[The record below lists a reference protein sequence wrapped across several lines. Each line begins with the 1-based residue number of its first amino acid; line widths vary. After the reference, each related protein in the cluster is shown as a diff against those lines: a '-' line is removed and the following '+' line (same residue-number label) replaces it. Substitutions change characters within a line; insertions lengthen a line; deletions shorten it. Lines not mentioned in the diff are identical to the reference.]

1 MASAKVISW
10 ILGNGL
16 YAYIYMPDNK
26 PQICG
31 KIVEDSPLWTK
42 IVEKVREWEDDEGKY
57 KEAYENL
64 SKLVIDKGYTLPAY
78 DPKFFNGGTDLDG
91 YKLALLSG
99 VGGGANGYGGNSG
112 GGHGNDYDPYKEF
125 SDNIQK
131 ELDKARNELDEKKR
145 VIEKF
150 ITENFNET
158 YEEAKIEIRETKQKL
173 DETHQKLEEQLND
186 AKNALELAKNA
197 LKDGV
202 VDPDEMN
209 KILNTIQEY
218 SYWMDEY
225 SGVIT
230 SLKSEYD
237 DVNGRMGSIGE
248 SEDVSKGLFAKF
260 AACIDVLSGN
270 VGTVHEWMDASEGTI
285 GQMASWYNE
294 TLSSATE
301 AIRFMSA
308 SAGVISDTIS
318 YIQGDGED
326 SLTTYLSREMD
337 AINATIEDKIQ
348 AESENGISSLRR
360 EMDALNATITEQ
372 ITHLAPNSALT
383 SMGERMDALSGTM
396 EQWMIIVSDLS
407 GTGVDLREEWSEAS
421 GKLSTV
427 AQLMA
432 ETDSDGNILY
442 FVSGDSFEERVY
454 KNENG
459 QWVDATGGVWD
470 DGRVYAKYSTVMQS
484 WFQQQAN
491 EISIGIEDKVKE
503 LVAGIDLSF
512 SGDESYIKLIA
523 DKVVIDA
530 DMIAK
535 AISAKTANIG
545 GILMGDGIIQSLKKE
560 DDGTPYFLLDGENG
574 KIYAQDAV
582 LKGAITATTL
592 YVGSDKID
600 KYIGDRVPTTDNIE
614 TAIQSFVES
623 ERFSEIIKD
632 GFVTKEEVERWLS
645 EFSGGTY
652 TKEQIDALLDAL
664 QNAQVSTSV
673 QTEELSNGATKYT
686 IKIGDTE
693 YSWEVFNTGKY
704 LLIGDKFGNGNSGD
718 GTSFMVDTNGLM
730 VASNAV
736 VWGKIFASEGYFQG
750 SVSADSGYFKGD
762 IEARS
767 LKVGTIDI
775 DEYVENK
782 IPTSGNIQSVIQNFV
797 NSPDFS
803 DIIQDGFVTKGE
815 LQDWTKRF
823 EGIYTKEQID
833 VLIDELEEAQVSTS
847 VSAETLDNGKIRYHI
862 QIGENVYSWDV
873 LNAGDYLLLGDKLGN
888 GDSGNGNSFMVSTDG
903 LMVASNAV
911 VWGKIYASEGYF
923 KGSVSADSGYFKGD
937 IVAKTLKIGETDI
950 DAYIDDRVPSGTPTM
965 GDIEKRIEDAL
976 DDMDIDGII
985 SGKGYITNA
994 DLEEYFTNNPTL
1006 TEEQV
1011 SAICNTLIGATINV
1025 PEEPYTDES
1034 GRTVHTIN
1042 IGTSSYTWYTIDG
1055 GDYVVLDRGISG
1067 ESASTVISKNGLLQA
1082 NNAIIYGEIYAQKG
1096 TIGGFSLDDRSLIS
1110 KGNTAILDGSI
1121 SHTENGD
1128 MFKLGLDVSDKV
1140 IFYAFKASGSCS
1152 TTASTPSQIDST
1164 WSSVTSQ
1171 QYVYIQQKDVEEGD
1185 EITVYYINSGTQ
1197 IGDKPTLSTYNADD
1211 VSVVV
1216 IKEWLQDGPQKTGC
1230 KIRLKYTY
1238 KQGIGAQ
1245 SRYEYYTKDT
1255 SGNNDLTT
1263 RQCSYSGYNYYN
1275 TVITSNGIITC
1286 DTINANNGY
1295 FAGSINSDGYF
1306 NGELNCNKGTLS
1318 NIVLKNP
1325 KFSGGLNLKNTLLNA
1340 MGEDG
1345 TTYLNILPYSVYD
1358 TSAREYSNVSYSCH
1372 VTNSNG
1378 TLGGKTY
1385 VATNDNSGSV
1395 LTLLSIPV
1403 QQGDKIEIPSLICHV
1418 KRYIPTM
1425 NIGYNGYVKVA
1436 YECGSKKGVLFEIVL
1451 PNANGRVTQN
1461 FTNGSNRTTFTATT
1475 NTNLLITIEYII
1487 HLSKYSWLG
1496 ADKASFSIDL
1506 YSNDNNGKVIKVTP
1520 SGNINKGIVFGQD
1533 GFVIKYG
1540 NVGFRVT
1547 ETDGVQIYDN
1557 KTSEWTNL

>member
-16 YAYIYMPDNK
+16 YAYIYMPDKK

-99 VGGGANGYGGNSG
+99 VGGGANGYGGNNG

-125 SDNIQK
+125 SDDIQR

-145 VIEKF
+145 VIEEF

-158 YEEAKIEIRETKQKL
+158 YEEAKTEIRETKQEL
-173 DETHQKLEEQLND
+173 DETRQKLEEQLND
-186 AKNALELAKNA
+186 AKNALERARKA
-197 LKDGV
+197 LEDGV

-209 KILNTIQEY
+209 EILNTIHEY

-225 SGVIT
+225 SGVVT
-230 SLKSEYD
+230 SLKNEYD
-237 DVNGRMGSIGE
+237 EVNRRMGSIGE

-260 AACIDVLSGN
+260 AACINVLSGS

-285 GQMASWYNE
+285 GQIASWYNE

-348 AESENGISSLRR
+348 AESENGISGLRR
-360 EMDALNATITEQ
+360 EMDALEVTITDQ
-372 ITHLAPNSALT
+372 IIHLAPNSALT
-383 SMGERMDALSGTM
+383 SMGEKMNALSGTM
-396 EQWMIIVSDLS
+396 EQWMTIVSDLS
-407 GTGVDLREEWSEAS
+407 GTGVDLRDEWSEAS

-432 ETDSDGNILY
+432 ETDDDGNILY
-442 FVSGDSFEERVY
+442 FVSGDSFEEKVY

-459 QWVDATGGVWD
+459 QWTDATGGVWD
-470 DGRVYAKYSTVMQS
+470 DSRVYAKYSTVMQS

-491 EISIGIEDKVKE
+491 EISLGIEDKVKE

-530 DMIAK
+530 EMIAN

-545 GILMGDGIIQSLKKE
+545 GILMGDGVIQSLKKE
-560 DDGTPYFLLDGENG
+560 DDGTPYFLLDGKNG

-652 TKEQIDALLDAL
+652 TKEQIDALLEAL

-704 LLIGDKFGNGNSGD
+704 LLIGDKFGNGTSGD
-718 GTSFMVDTNGLM
+718 GTSFMVDTDGLM

-762 IEARS
+762 I
-767 LKVGTIDI
+767 
-775 DEYVENK
+775 
-782 IPTSGNIQSVIQNFV
+782 
-797 NSPDFS
+797 
-803 DIIQDGFVTKGE
+803 
-815 LQDWTKRF
+815 
-823 EGIYTKEQID
+823 
-833 VLIDELEEAQVSTS
+833 
-847 VSAETLDNGKIRYHI
+847 
-862 QIGENVYSWDV
+862 
-873 LNAGDYLLLGDKLGN
+873 
-888 GDSGNGNSFMVSTDG
+888 
-903 LMVASNAV
+903 
-911 VWGKIYASEGYF
+911 
-923 KGSVSADSGYFKGD
+923 
-937 IVAKTLKIGETDI
+937 VAKSLMIGETDI
-950 DAYIDDRVPSGTPTM
+950 DEYIDGRVPSGTPTM
-965 GDIEKRIEDAL
+965 GDIEKRIDEAL
-976 DDMDIDGII
+976 DGMNIDGII
-985 SGKGYITNA
+985 SEKGYITEK
-994 DLEEYFTNNPTL
+994 DLEDYFSDNPTL
-1006 TEEQV
+1006 TKEEV

-1025 PEEPYTDES
+1025 PEEPYTDKS

-1055 GDYVVLDRGISG
+1055 GDYVVLDRGVSG
-1067 ESASTVISKNGLLQA
+1067 ESASTVILKNGLLQA

-1110 KGNTAILDGSI
+1110 KGNTAILNGSI
-1121 SHTENGD
+1121 SHEEDGD

-1152 TTASTPSQIDST
+1152 TAVTTSTEIQNT
-1164 WSSVTSQ
+1164 WSANTSESF
-1171 QYVYIQQKDVEEGD
+1171 VYIQQKDIKKGD
-1185 EITVYYINSGTQ
+1185 EVTVYYIKESTEPGGQPILSAYNPNDITIEVNKAFWNSPHT
-1197 IGDKPTLSTYNADD
+1197 
-1211 VSVVV
+1211 
-1216 IKEWLQDGPQKTGC
+1216 ETGC
-1230 KIRLKYTY
+1230 TIRL
-1238 KQGIGAQ
+1238 
-1245 SRYEYYTKDT
+1245 RYNPKTITSPPRFEYYTKDT
-1255 SGNNDLTT
+1255 SGINDLTT
-1263 RQCSYSGYNYYN
+1263 KQCSYSGYNYYN

-1318 NIVLKNP
+1318 NVVLKNP
-1325 KFSGGLNLKNTLLNA
+1325 QFSGGLNLKNAPLNA

-1358 TSAREYSNVSYSCH
+1358 TSTREYSNVSYSCH

-1395 LTLLSIPV
+1395 LTLLNIPV
-1403 QQGDKIEIPSLICHV
+1403 RQGDEIEIPSLICHV

-1425 NIGYNGYVKVA
+1425 NIGHNGYVKVA
-1436 YECGSKKGVLFEIVL
+1436 YECGSEKGVLIEQTLEI
-1451 PNANGRVTQN
+1451 ANGKVTQSY
-1461 FTNGSNRTTFTATT
+1461 TTGSKRTTITATT

-1533 GFVIKYG
+1533 GFVVKYG

-1547 ETDGVQIYDN
+1547 ESDGVQIYDN

>member
-16 YAYIYMPDNK
+16 YAYIYMPNKK

-31 KIVEDSPLWTK
+31 KIVEDSPLWK
-42 IVEKVREWEDDEGKY
+42 EIIENHEEWGKDEDTY
-57 KEAYENL
+57 KACYENL
-64 SKLVIDKGYTLPAY
+64 SKLVKDKGYALPAY

-99 VGGGANGYGGNSG
+99 VGGGANGYGGNNG
-112 GGHGNDYDPYKEF
+112 GGQGSGYDPYKEF
-125 SDNIQK
+125 YDDIQRELDNARK
-131 ELDKARNELDEKKR
+131 ELDKKKSD
-145 VIEKF
+145 IEEY

-173 DETHQKLEEQLND
+173 DETRQKLEEQLNG
-186 AKNALELAKNA
+186 AKNALEQAKQALAA
-197 LKDGV
+197 GM
-202 VDPDEMN
+202 VDPDKMN
-209 KILNTIQEY
+209 EILNTIDEY

-230 SLKSEYD
+230 SLKNEYD
-237 DVNGRMGSIGE
+237 EINGRMGSIGE

-260 AACIDVLSGN
+260 AACINVLSGS

-285 GQMASWYNE
+285 GQIASWYNE

-301 AIRFMSA
+301 AIQFMNA
-308 SAGVISDTIS
+308 SAGVISSTIS

-360 EMDALNATITEQ
+360 EMSALEGRITDQ
-372 ITHLAPNSALT
+372 ITYLASNSALT
-383 SMGERMDALSGTM
+383 FMGERMDALSGTM
-396 EQWMIIVSDLS
+396 EQWMTIVSDLS
-407 GTGVDLREEWSEAS
+407 GTGIDLRDEWSEAS

-442 FVSGDSFEERVY
+442 FVSGDSFEERSVS

-459 QWVDATGGVWD
+459 QWTDATGGVWD
-470 DGRVYAKYSTVMQS
+470 DSRVYAKYSTVMQS

-530 DMIAK
+530 EMIAN

-736 VWGKIFASEGYFQG
+736 VWGKIFASEGYFQ
-750 SVSADSGYFKGD
+750 
-762 IEARS
+762 
-767 LKVGTIDI
+767 
-775 DEYVENK
+775 
-782 IPTSGNIQSVIQNFV
+782 
-797 NSPDFS
+797 
-803 DIIQDGFVTKGE
+803 
-815 LQDWTKRF
+815 
-823 EGIYTKEQID
+823 
-833 VLIDELEEAQVSTS
+833 
-847 VSAETLDNGKIRYHI
+847 
-862 QIGENVYSWDV
+862 
-873 LNAGDYLLLGDKLGN
+873 
-888 GDSGNGNSFMVSTDG
+888 
-903 LMVASNAV
+903 
-911 VWGKIYASEGYF
+911 
-923 KGSVSADSGYFKGD
+923 GSVSADSGYFKGD